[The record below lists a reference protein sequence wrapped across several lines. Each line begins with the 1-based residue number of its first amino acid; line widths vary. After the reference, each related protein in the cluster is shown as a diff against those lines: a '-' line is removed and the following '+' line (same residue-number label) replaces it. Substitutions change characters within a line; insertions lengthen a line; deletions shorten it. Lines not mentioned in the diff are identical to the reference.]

1 MVILLS
7 GLQLESDP
15 KVPSNFPRQPQPTPS
30 PSSQTRQSTTSSN
43 PQISQV
49 VGASGEALVTAT
61 PTEISTGELA
71 VEASVTETASG
82 PSIANPSPSS
92 AATAEREETP
102 QDDSHL
108 SIDDLIVF
116 HPSFPGENTFMLILK
131 PQSMDDGSEITI
143 RFHKLLIWVSK
154 PEIDRF
160 HPIEIH
166 VHTE

>member
-1 MVILLS
+1 MIPQHNISARFQVLVNFYSIYGDFSS

-15 KVPSNFPRQPQPTPS
+15 KPPSNFPKQPQPTTLP
-30 PSSQTRQSTTSSN
+30 PSQTRQSTTSSN

-61 PTEISTGELA
+61 PTEISTGEPA
-71 VEASVTETASG
+71 VEASVTEAASG

-92 AATAEREETP
+92 AATAEREETQ

-116 HPSFPGENTFMLILK
+116 HPSFPGENPK
-131 PQSMDDGSEITI
+131 APN
-143 RFHKLLIWVSK
+143 R
-154 PEIDRF
+154 R
-160 HPIEIH
+160 
-166 VHTE
+166 